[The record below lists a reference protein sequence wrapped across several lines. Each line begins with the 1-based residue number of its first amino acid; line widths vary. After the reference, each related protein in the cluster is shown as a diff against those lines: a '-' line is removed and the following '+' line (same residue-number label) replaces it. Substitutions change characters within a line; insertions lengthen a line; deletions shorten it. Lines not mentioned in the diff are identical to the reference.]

1 MAREDKS
8 HRRLLCR
15 LTPRPQA
22 ANTGAPRGANTVGLL
37 PTNTGVARNAY
48 HRRLCRLSLQRF
60 ALLSLLSLVLFL
72 TGCSGDNRGGRLQV
86 VTTVFPAYEW
96 ARELLSGVEGVD
108 LTVIVDNGVDLHSY
122 QPSAKD
128 IVQMSTCDVLI
139 HVGGESDVWVQEV
152 LDNAENEQITVISLM
167 ELLGDDAKEL
177 PHTEGGHGDHEGDEE
192 AGHDHA
198 HNHTH
203 DENCEHLY
211 DEHVWLSLRN
221 ARAFCEVIADE
232 LCRRLPEE
240 EETLKAN
247 AMAYDSVLAELDS
260 RFEKLVA
267 DAERTSILVGDRFPF
282 LYLTEDYGLTYYA
295 AFAGCEADT
304 EASFETIVSLA
315 ETVDELEL
323 PCVLILDG
331 SDGKLADTI
340 IDAAKSEEVVKY
352 TLHSMQSV
360 TKKDAQ
366 AGTTYVSEMEKNYE
380 TLKKALGAGEG

>member
-1 MAREDKS
+1 MSRNNRS
-8 HRRLLCR
+8 HV
-15 LTPRPQA
+15 A
-22 ANTGAPRGANTVGLL
+22 RGANTVDPG

-48 HRRLCRLSLQRF
+48 HGRLFRLSLQRL
-60 ALLSLLSLVLFL
+60 ALLSLIFLL
-72 TGCSGDNRGGRLQV
+72 TGCTGDNRGGRLQV
-86 VTTVFPAYEW
+86 VTTVFPAYDW

-152 LDNAENEQITVISLM
+152 LDNAPDEQRTVINLM

-177 PHTEGGHGDHEGDEE
+177 PHTENDEHENDGDEHDHEHE
-192 AGHDHA
+192 
-198 HNHTH
+198 H
-203 DENCEHLY
+203 DEGCEHLY

-232 LCRRLPEE
+232 LCKRLPEE

-247 AMAYDSVLAELDS
+247 ALAYDGVLADLDS
-260 RFEKLVA
+260 RFEELVA
-267 DAERTSILVGDRFPF
+267 GAERSTILVGDRFPF

-304 EASFETIVSLA
+304 EASFETIVSLS
-315 ETVDELEL
+315 EKVDELKL

-340 IDAAKSEEVVKY
+340 ISTAKSEGVEKH

-360 TKKDAQ
+360 TKKAAQ
-366 AGTTYVSEMEKNYE
+366 AGVTYVSEMEKNYE
-380 TLKKALGAGEG
+380 TLKKALGAGAD